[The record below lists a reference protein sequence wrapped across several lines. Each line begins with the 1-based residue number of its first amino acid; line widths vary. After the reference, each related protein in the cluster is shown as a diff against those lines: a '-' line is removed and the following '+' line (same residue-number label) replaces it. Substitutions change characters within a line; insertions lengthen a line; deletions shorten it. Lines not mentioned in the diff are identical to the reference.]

1 MSQSKEFFLTLYQP
15 VHLAFER
22 FCKARSYGKM
32 SFKDLMQESL
42 LIAFSK
48 FNKLE
53 DPDKFLYFLFGI
65 ATRVLSNQQKKLR
78 YTALSEVD
86 TNGSVVE
93 SVAER
98 SADVERLYK
107 ALSLL
112 PPDQREAIILFE
124 IVGFSV
130 REIAGYQKRSEESV
144 RQQLSRGRKRL
155 LDLLTEKAELKS
167 LSYE

>member
-1 MSQSKEFFLTLYQP
+1 MSQSKESFLILYQP
-15 VHLAFER
+15 VHQSFER

-32 SFKDLMQESL
+32 PFKDLMQESL

-48 FNKLE
+48 FDKLE

-65 ATRVLSNQQKKLR
+65 ATRVLSNQQKKR
-78 YTALSEVD
+78 QYSALSEMD
-86 TNGSVVE
+86 ANGLVVE

-98 SADVERLYK
+98 SADAERLYK

-112 PPDQREAIILFE
+112 PPEQREAIILFE

-130 REIAGYQKRSEESV
+130 REIAGYQKRSEESI
-144 RQQLSRGRKRL
+144 RQQLSRGRKKL